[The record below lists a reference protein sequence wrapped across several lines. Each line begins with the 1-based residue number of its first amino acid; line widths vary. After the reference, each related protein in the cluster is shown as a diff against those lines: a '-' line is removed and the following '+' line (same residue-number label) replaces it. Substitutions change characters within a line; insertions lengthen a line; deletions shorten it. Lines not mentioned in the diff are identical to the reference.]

1 MNEAKIY
8 KLHEESF
15 ITVNRKDGSAK
26 IIKLTDDN
34 YYFQLTLI
42 ASEVV
47 QGIDGKKSFGTILE
61 NVTAAYDARHADEI
75 RTKANELVAQLIQE
89 QLIVELT

>member
-1 MNEAKIY
+1 MDENTIY

-34 YYFQLTLI
+34 YYFHLTLI
-42 ASEVV
+42 ASEIV
-47 QGIDGKKSFGTILE
+47 QGIDGKRSLGNIVDKVASS
-61 NVTAAYDARHADEI
+61 YDARHSDEI
-75 RTKANELVAQLIQE
+75 KAKAKELIGQLIEE
-89 QLIVELT
+89 QLIIKL

>member
-1 MNEAKIY
+1 MDENTIY

-42 ASEVV
+42 ASEIV
-47 QGIDGKKSFGTILE
+47 QGIDGKKSLGHILE
-61 NVTAAYDARHADEI
+61 KVTSSYDARHSDEI
-75 RTKANELVAQLIQE
+75 RAKAKELIGQLIEE
-89 QLIVELT
+89 QLIIKL